1 LHPENHQILITMK
14 TLKITRIPKITV
26 LFVVMCATASTL
38 SAQTNTYNI
47 VPKPAKLKPQ
57 QGQFVFNSET
67 QIVAPV
73 GNDAYMYNAVFVLL
87 ERLLLSTGLNVKITD
102 NPAGSIKP
110 DKNMVYCKLVR
121 SITNREAYKMN
132 ITKDRIE
139 IEAGAPAGIFYAMQT
154 VRQLL
159 PPEINRDVH
168 AKDVVWAV
176 PCVVIEDEPRY
187 PYRGMLLDVCRH
199 FSDVAAVKRY
209 IDKLAFHK
217 INRFQ
222 MHLTDDQGWRI
233 EIKKY
238 PKLTEVGAWRDRT
251 MIGRYIR
258 GGPFLYKQERYGGYY
273 TQEQIKDI
281 VAYAKKKFVT
291 VIPEIEMPGHA
302 VAALA
307 AYPELSCTGGPFEV
321 EGRWGIFN
329 DVYCPKE
336 STFEFFENVLAEV
349 IELFPSEYIHIGGDE
364 CPKLRWGNCYHC
376 QKKIKELGLKDEHE
390 LQSYFITRMEK
401 FVNSKG
407 RRIIGWDEI
416 LEGGLAPNATVM
428 SWRGTEGGIAA
439 TKQGHDVIM
448 TPTSFC
454 YFDYYQSQDR
464 DNEPLGIGG
473 YVPME
478 KVYSFDPTPEGLTPA
493 EAKHILGGQCNLW
506 REYIVTD
513 SHVEY
518 MLFPRLAALA
528 ETVWTPKNEKNY
540 ENYMTRLAGILKHY
554 EAMNI
559 NYSRSNLK

>member
-1 LHPENHQILITMK
+1 MNQINHSLLVAICVALF
-14 TLKITRIPKITV
+14 LPVTV
-26 LFVVMCATASTL
+26 A
-38 SAQTNTYNI
+38 AQTNTYNI
-47 VPKPAKLKPQ
+47 VPKPAKLTPR
-57 QGQFVFNSET
+57 QGQFVFNAET
-67 QIVAPV
+67 RIVAPV
-73 GNDAYMYNAVFVLL
+73 DNDADMHNAVFSLL

-102 NPAGSIKP
+102 NSDGSIQP
-110 DKNMVYCKLVR
+110 GKNMVYCKLVR
-121 SITNREAYKMN
+121 SIANKEAYRMTIVN
-132 ITKDRIE
+132 DRIE

-154 VRQLL
+154 IRQLL
-159 PPEINRDVH
+159 PPEINRDAY
-168 AKDVVWAV
+168 AKNVVWAV
-176 PCVVIEDEPRY
+176 PCAVIEDEPRY

-199 FSDVAAVKRY
+199 FSDVTAVKYY

-238 PKLTEVGAWRDRT
+238 PKLTEVGGWRDRT
-251 MIGRYIR
+251 LVGRYVR
-258 GGPFLYKQERYGGYY
+258 GGPFLYRQERYGGFF
-273 TQEQIKDI
+273 TQEQIKEI
-281 VAYAKKKFVT
+281 VDYAKKKFVT

-302 VAALA
+302 VAALT

-349 IELFPSEYIHIGGDE
+349 MELFPSEYIHIGGDE
-364 CPKLRWGNCYHC
+364 CPKLRWKNCYHC
-376 QKKIKELGLKDEHE
+376 QMKIKELGLKDEHE
-390 LQSYFITRMEK
+390 LQSYFITRIEK

-439 TKQGHDVIM
+439 AKQGHDVIM
-448 TPTSFC
+448 TPASHC

-464 DNEPLGIGG
+464 ENEPLGIGG

-478 KVYSFDPTPEGLTPA
+478 KVYSFDPTPEGLSIA
-493 EAKHILGGQCNLW
+493 EARHILGGQCNLW
-506 REYIVTD
+506 REYINAE

-528 ETVWTPKNEKNY
+528 EAVWTPMNEKNY

-554 EAMNI
+554 DAMNI